1 MTLPPR
7 PWRIVSWK
15 QVLIVYLFSSRVG
28 FCTKAGSLTS
38 CLNFL
43 PLWTCKEIL
52 TLISSLIFLQ
62 AWFCLRKWLMRMV
75 KRKWSELFVPPLM
88 VILILNS
95 PDWRNSRTFDY
106 FDCQRSH
113 LPRDM
118 SKGIFTPSFI
128 WRSVDVTTIVTRL
141 SSLRAAKYGKTST
154 LIFTCG
160 STCNSILPQPSCES
174 SQKMALS

>member
-38 CLNFL
+38 CFNFL

-118 SKGIFTPSFI
+118 SIGNIYTQFYLKICWCDHNS
-128 WRSVDVTTIVTRL
+128 D
-141 SSLRAAKYGKTST
+141 KT
-154 LIFTCG
+154 LIT
-160 STCNSILPQPSCES
+160 ES
-174 SQKMALS
+174 SQIWENVNIDFHMWEHL